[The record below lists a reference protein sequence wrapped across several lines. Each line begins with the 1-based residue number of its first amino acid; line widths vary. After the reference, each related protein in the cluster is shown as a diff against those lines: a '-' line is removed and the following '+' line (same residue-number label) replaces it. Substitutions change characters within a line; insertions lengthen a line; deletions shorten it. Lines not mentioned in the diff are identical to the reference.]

1 MNKEVA
7 DRRTRSKEPG
17 AAREQELRKTGE
29 EARRKERKGEAAG
42 AKNPV
47 VQVSKQ
53 PRLQL

>member
-1 MNKEVA
+1 MNKE
-7 DRRTRSKEPG
+7 EPG
-17 AAREQELRKTGE
+17 ARSRSREQLGEQELRRTGE
-29 EARRKERKGEAAG
+29 EAIRKERKGEAAG